1 MGWSSEVFCTHNFLQ
16 TVLQESGGQPAS
28 LAEYLRPVTS
38 FLCLQY
44 DVGMLGVAYSVL
56 LVSEREADAIKRL
69 LAKQQGT
76 WSLRKVTWSLLNL
89 THVRIAKATPE
100 LASRLCLTHREA
112 NIVARNI
119 VSLQLLEG
127 ETKYA
132 SEEQRQ
138 ALMEHVDSAEAKRG
152 ALLLPVL
159 RGKGVMVYRSDL
171 ERACG

>member
-1 MGWSSEVFCTHNFLQ
+1 MGMFGFT
-16 TVLQESGGQPAS
+16 
-28 LAEYLRPVTS
+28 
-38 FLCLQY
+38 
-44 DVGMLGVAYSVL
+44 YSVL
-56 LVSEREADAIKRL
+56 LLSEREPNAIKRL
-69 LAKQQGT
+69 LAKQQET
-76 WSLRKVTWSLLNL
+76 LSLLNL
-89 THVRIAKATPE
+89 THVRIAKARPE
-100 LASRLCLTHREA
+100 LGPRLCLTHREL
-112 NIVARNI
+112 NIVAENM